1 MARKI
6 IDFDTVR
13 EIALALPDVEEVA
26 SSLGPAFKL
35 RGKLLACPA
44 IHSSAEDGTLLVRID
59 GNLRAELLAAQ
70 PDVYYLTP
78 HYVSYPS
85 ILVRLARSDRSSLR
99 KLLGTA
105 WAFVGSSAPTKPRK
119 KRGTKKRAAKRR

>member
-26 SSLGPAFKL
+26 SNLGPAFKL

-78 HYVSYPS
+78 HYESYPS
-85 ILVRLARSDRSSLR
+85 ILVRVARSDRSSLR

-105 WAFVGSSAPTKPRK
+105 WAFVGSSAPRKPRK
-119 KRGTKKRAAKRR
+119 TGTKKRAAKRR

>member
-6 IDFDTVR
+6 LDFDTVR

-26 SSLGPAFKL
+26 SNLGPAFKL

-78 HYVSYPS
+78 HYESYPS
-85 ILVRLARSDRSSLR
+85 ILVRVARSDRSSLR

-105 WAFVGSSAPTKPRK
+105 WAFVSSSAPKTPRR
-119 KRGTKKRAAKRR
+119 RGTKKRAAKRR